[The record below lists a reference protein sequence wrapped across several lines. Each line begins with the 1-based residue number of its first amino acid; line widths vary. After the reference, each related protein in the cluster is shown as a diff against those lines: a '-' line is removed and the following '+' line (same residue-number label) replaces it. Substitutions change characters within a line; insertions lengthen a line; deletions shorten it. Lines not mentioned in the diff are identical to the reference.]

1 MRIDKDE
8 DRQTTTETDGDRQR
22 GRQGQDREAA
32 TVQPEPE
39 AERSEQPEAER
50 SEQPEAPTVQPV
62 ISMLPHMRLLHVI
75 SDIHHFTCEPCQAC
89 LLFERLYLTVTCFVL
104 TCFSC
109 PSLMLDTLY
118 L

>member
-1 MRIDKDE
+1 M
-8 DRQTTTETDGDRQR
+8 TTETDGDRQR

-39 AERSEQPEAER
+39 AERSEQPEA
-50 SEQPEAPTVQPV
+50 PTVQPV
-62 ISMLPHMRLLHVI
+62 ISTLPHMRMLHVI
-75 SDIHHFTCEPCQAC
+75 STISLASHVKHAYF
-89 LLFERLYLTVTCFVL
+89 LRGLTVACFVL

-109 PSLMLDTLY
+109 PSLTFDMLY